1 MGATLRKVLTSRRVG
16 RTLGLGVRI
25 GFGGVVGAV
34 ERCGPLSIGMPH
46 LTVLEGFGK
55 LAAHC
60 RITRH
65 ADLLHGVW

>member
-16 RTLGLGVRI
+16 RALGLGVRI

-34 ERCGPLSIGMPH
+34 ERCGPLSIDTAH
-46 LTVLEGFGK
+46 LPVLEGFGK

-60 RITRH
+60 RISRQ